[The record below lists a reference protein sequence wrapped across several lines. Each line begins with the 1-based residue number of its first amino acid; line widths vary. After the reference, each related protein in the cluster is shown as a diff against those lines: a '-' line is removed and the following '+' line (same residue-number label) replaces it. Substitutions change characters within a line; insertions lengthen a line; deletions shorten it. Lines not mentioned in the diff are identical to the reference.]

1 MDKKESPCF
10 NMPMK
15 KKSVQIVLVSDNHGS
30 REPLEYVRRTH
41 ADADSF
47 IHCGDVELPTYLVN
61 GFAVVQGNNDNY
73 QQFPAR
79 RIIELGEHRI
89 YVCHGHRDM
98 FFGHFDMLSEKAKA
112 EGCDIVFFGHTH
124 IPFDKTIG
132 GVRVINPGSIWM
144 NRDGSEPSYMIVTLN
159 GKSVE
164 VERKTFRKSDLKK

>member
-1 MDKKESPCF
+1 
-10 NMPMK
+10 MPMK

-61 GFAVVQGNNDNY
+61 
-73 QQFPAR
+73 
-79 RIIELGEHRI
+79 
-89 YVCHGHRDM
+89 
-98 FFGHFDMLSEKAKA
+98 GHFDMLSEKAKA

-144 NRDGSEPSYMIVTLN
+144 NRDGSEPSYMIVTLK
-159 GKSVE
+159 GKTIS

>member
-30 REPLEYVRRTH
+30 REPLEYVRRVH

-47 IHCGDVELPTYLVN
+47 IHCGDVELPTYLVD

-79 RIIELGEHRI
+79 RIVELGEHRI

-98 FFGHFDMLSEKAKA
+98 FFGHFDMLSEKPLYFSFMSSTAFP
-112 EGCDIVFFGHTH
+112 FF
-124 IPFDKTIG
+124 ISSS
-132 GVRVINPGSIWM
+132 VRFPISGTSFL
-144 NRDGSEPSYMIVTLN
+144 RLATLPS
-159 GKSVE
+159 
-164 VERKTFRKSDLKK
+164 

>member
-1 MDKKESPCF
+1 
-10 NMPMK
+10 MPMK

-47 IHCGDVELPTYLVN
+47 IHCGDVELPTYLVD

-112 EGCDIVFFGHTH
+112 ERRRRKDATLFSSATH
-124 IPFDKTIG
+124 IFRLIK
-132 GVRVINPGSIWM
+132 
-144 NRDGSEPSYMIVTLN
+144 PSAAC
-159 GKSVE
+159 G
-164 VERKTFRKSDLKK
+164 